1 MTSLRQRLTAYTARY
16 LHRSEKILIL
26 IDLKLLIKVTTSS
39 PSPRRSRVSNWE
51 AAAVERAEIRGS
63 TEELGL
69 EVGLETFSILF
80 IISTP
85 GGNTEAKNFSIFDTP
100 GSDSFN
106 FGSHHDSLHDSQ
118 ASLEWD
124 PQGRRSL
131 IIVQQFSLYYII
143 YIITESYITQPL
155 GSSDMTQISLSRKLS
170 HQDRHNRLEY
180 WTRDMTW
187 VNYTETMKN
196 KNIFDGQKG
205 YFTELPSKE

>member
-1 MTSLRQRLTAYTARY
+1 MERFFY
-16 LHRSEKILIL
+16 LVH
-26 IDLKLLIKVTTSS
+26 
-39 PSPRRSRVSNWE
+39 
-51 AAAVERAEIRGS
+51 
-63 TEELGL
+63 
-69 EVGLETFSILF
+69 
-80 IISTP
+80 ISTP

-180 WTRDMTW
+180 WTRDMT
-187 VNYTETMKN
+187 
-196 KNIFDGQKG
+196 
-205 YFTELPSKE
+205 